1 MVHKNDRRGE
11 HENDTL
17 LKCQGSC
24 IQTEIEN
31 ADVIQAYIDILK
43 KDIGNINDCD
53 LPSLLKKYFNVELT
67 LDEIQEILYGE
78 IIIEEFVARDV
89 YFLIP

>member
-1 MVHKNDRRGE
+1 
-11 HENDTL
+11 
-17 LKCQGSC
+17 
-24 IQTEIEN
+24 
-31 ADVIQAYIDILK
+31 
-43 KDIGNINDCD
+43 
-53 LPSLLKKYFNVELT
+53 LLKKYFNVELT